1 MHKKNRNLII
11 IFCLVAG
18 PLMQIAAQDNTMYFM
33 DRIPQAI
40 HTNPALMYYC
50 RTYVELP
57 VLSSIRYS
65 YANTAFGYHD
75 ALHYGTGSRA
85 DSIIIDV
92 PNLKKKLHKR
102 NYIRNDL
109 TLNILGAGFR
119 ISDYYFHFNV
129 SNHLETRVGF
139 PGGLIDLTDGN
150 WNSTTETPQNI
161 NLGGLGVSAV
171 NYIQFAAGVAT
182 QWSDGLYIGATAKYL
197 MGSANVVS
205 RRTGLMI
212 ETSSDPFVLDV
223 SSNYKINASFPIDMS
238 YDTMGLVSDV
248 DLSNAGTNIV
258 QNYILNKNRGFALDA
273 GVIYEYSDQLTLS
286 ASVVDLGFIRW
297 KSNPNRLTSVGDASF
312 SGFDLNQLATDPD
325 QTDLITSLVDSVI
338 EAWEFTNSTDPYW
351 SMLTTKIYVGGLYQ
365 VIPKVG
371 LGGLIKTE
379 IYDSRPHFSATLSAN
394 AKPLKWL
401 SGTVSYSIMNNKL
414 WNLGGGIA
422 IGGPGVQFYFVADH
436 IPVRFVSY
444 DGIPIPYNARTLNFQ
459 FGINLIFGCTEEE
472 KSGRSRSPSG
482 RPGGRG
488 RKKLCPAY
496 D

>member
-1 MHKKNRNLII
+1 MHTKIRNLII
-11 IFCLVAG
+11 ICVIVAG
-18 PLMQIAAQDNTMYFM
+18 PFTNITAQDNTLYFM
-33 DRIPQAI
+33 HRVPQAI

-50 RTYVELP
+50 WTYVELP

-119 ISDYYFHFNV
+119 ISDYYFHLNV

-150 WNSTTETPQNI
+150 WDSAKEKPMDI
-161 NLGGLGVSAV
+161 NLGGLGATAV
-171 NYIQFAAGVAT
+171 NYLQIAAGVAT
-182 QWSDGLYIGATAKYL
+182 EWTDGLYIGATAKYL
-197 MGSANVVS
+197 MGTANVVS
-205 RRTGLMI
+205 RRTSLMI
-212 ETSSDPFVLDV
+212 ETASDPFVLDV
-223 SSNYKINASFPIDMS
+223 SSNYKINASFPITLS
-238 YDTMGLVSDV
+238 YDSIGLVTDV
-248 DLSNAGTNIV
+248 DVGSAGDNIV
-258 QNYILNKNRGFALDA
+258 RDFILNKNRGFALDA
-273 GVIYEYSDQLTLS
+273 GAIYKYTDQITLS

-312 SGFDLNQLATDPD
+312 RGFDLNELMDDPG
-325 QTDLITSLVDSVI
+325 QTDLVESLVDSVI
-338 EAWEFTNSTDPYW
+338 NVWEFTNSTDPYW
-351 SMLTTKIYVGGLYQ
+351 TMLTTKIYLGGQYQ
-365 VIPKVG
+365 IIPKVG
-371 LGGLIKTE
+371 FGGLVKAE
-379 IYDSRPHFSATLSAN
+379 FYDSRPHLSTTLSAN
-394 AKPLKWL
+394 VKPFKWL
-401 SGTVSYSIMNNKL
+401 SGTLSYSIMNNKL
-414 WNLGGGIA
+414 WNLGGGFA

-436 IPVRFVSY
+436 IPVRFVSF

-459 FGINLIFGCTEEE
+459 FGFNLIFGCVEEE
-472 KSGRSRSPSG
+472 KSGRGRPPSG
-482 RPGGRG
+482 RPGGRS